1 MERDLSLI
9 EAKRAQDP
17 ARLEPTI
24 EGKRVIVLSDHNLI
38 TRAIELALDGSMKL
52 DLLSPAPDLLEAS
65 GGRRLKIPGC
75 DLIVVAVSS
84 PSTEP
89 VVALVRSSL
98 VDRIGQVPLLI
109 ISDRPFAAVPE
120 AKISHLRYP
129 FDPIRLRKR
138 VCQILL
144 DAETGC
150 TRPERKEP
158 EYGL

>member
-1 MERDLSLI
+1 ML
-9 EAKRAQDP
+9 
-17 ARLEPTI
+17 PTVK
-24 EGKRVIVLSDHNLI
+24 GKRVVVLSDHDLI
-38 TRAIELALDGSMKL
+38 FRAIQLALNSWLEVEVLSPDH
-52 DLLSPAPDLLEAS
+52 DLLAEDGHRAAI
-65 GGRRLKIPGC
+65 GTC

-129 FDPIRLRKR
+129 FEPGQLRAT
-138 VCQILL
+138 VEGILQG
-144 DAETGC
+144 AGTQ
-150 TRPERKEP
+150 R
-158 EYGL
+158 